1 MKFLLSEKELE
12 IPDNIEVE
20 VKSRVV
26 KVKGPLG
33 TLTKNFRHVPF
44 DMRKVK
50 DEKTKKSKL
59 LFQMWLQKRKQ
70 IAVLGS
76 VRGTISNMIRGV
88 TSGYKFKMVLAY
100 AHFPIIANVVDG
112 GKVSR
117 ERDVGTRSQ
126 ELRRNQDEQ
135 EGQCPARSHHLQE
148 GRGEEPHHCRWH

>member
-12 IPDNIEVE
+12 IPHNIEVE

-100 AHFPIIANVVDG
+100 AHFPIIANVDDG

-126 ELRRNQDEQ
+126 ELRRHQDEQ
-135 EGQCPARSHHLQE
+135 EGQRPARSHHLQE
-148 GRGEEPHHCRWH
+148 GRREEPHHCGRH